1 VPALTQSE
9 AEARSALIAVESCQV
24 FLDLTAEPVRSR
36 SEIRFRCR
44 EPGAATFAD
53 LATAGVR
60 GAVLNG
66 RPLGQPADGRLVLAG
81 LAAENLLAVDAEVAY
96 SGTGRGL
103 VRFTDPADG
112 AGYVTLTCYPT
123 HAPSVFC
130 CFDQPDLTAAATVSV
145 AAPAG
150 WECVSNGPV
159 EQRPQP
165 GLAGVWRFG
174 TVPGTRCWDPKV
186 LAGPYVTTWQGSAGD
201 VSIAVRHRRSLDG
214 APGAAGLARFGEL
227 VRRFVEHY
235 GQALGV
241 PCPYEKYDVVFAP
254 ELLSLA
260 SSIPGLMMVSESLL
274 ARMADSDDEFVAM
287 VCAHEVAHL
296 WFGCHV
302 GMRWWD
308 DVWLDEAIATYMSY
322 SARGTGPWTAFC
334 YQEKAGAYRADE
346 LPGRRAVASP
356 VASAA
361 DALARPP
368 ALTYNKGASVARQL
382 AALVGEEAVR
392 TGLSGYLRRFGGGS
406 ASTGDLVA
414 CWSRAAGRD
423 LAGWAE
429 QWLRTEGAPVLRV
442 SMAAAP
448 DGTIAS
454 LAVLADGPRTQR
466 IGIGLYDRDGGGL
479 RRRRLAEAELSGPRT
494 VVESLAGEPVPD
506 AVVLNDGDLGY
517 AQVRFDERSLGA
529 LAGAAMQVGDPLT
542 EAVCWNAAWQMV
554 LHGELAAADFAALV
568 IRRLSGGPLPTVA
581 AEVLLGRAA
590 ACADR
595 YAPAAER
602 AELRSAVASA
612 ALAGA
617 EQAPRGG
624 TLQRALAAGFAASAQ
639 HDGQLSLLRCWLAGT
654 SLPGG
659 LAVRADLHGR
669 ILRTLSA
676 RGLAVDGDLDALVT
690 ADPVSGRE
698 TAATCRAMR
707 PDPAAKQA
715 AWQAALAP
723 STQWRLALGHARGI
737 WVPGQEELLA
747 GYRDRYVTEALPAL
761 DGRRSRVAEYLAR
774 ELYPATLADPRTLA
788 VTGAALRRG
797 RLSSWLRVIVAELD
811 AELGSVLAARAAAGR
826 DWPRLPTHGG
836 RAQTAAGPRDQPN
849 PARRPPG
856 SRARRAGQGVQL
868 GWRPR

>member
-1 VPALTQSE
+1 MPALTQAE
-9 AEARSALIAVESCQV
+9 AEARSALVAVESHEV

-44 EPGAATFAD
+44 QPGAGTFAD

-66 RPLGQPADGRLVLAG
+66 CPLGQPADGRLVLPG

-112 AGYVTLTCYPT
+112 AGYVTLICYPA

-130 CFDQPDLTAAATVSV
+130 CFDQPDLVAAATVSV
-145 AAPAG
+145 GAPAG

-165 GLAGVWRFG
+165 GRAGVWRFG
-174 TVPGTRCWDPKV
+174 TVPGTRSWDPKV
-186 LAGPYVTTWQGSAGD
+186 LAGPYVTAWQGSAGD
-201 VSIAVRHRRSLDG
+201 VAITVRRRRSLDG
-214 APGAAGLARFGEL
+214 APGVAGLARFGEL

-241 PCPYEKYDVVFAP
+241 PCPYAKYDVVFAP

-260 SSIPGLMMVSESLL
+260 ASNPGLMLVSESLL
-274 ARMADSDDEFVAM
+274 ARMADAGDEFVAM

-302 GMRWWD
+302 GMRWWE

-322 SARGTGPWTAFC
+322 SARGAGPWTAFC
-334 YQEKAGAYRADE
+334 YREKAGAYRSDE

-368 ALTYNKGASVARQL
+368 ALTYNKGASVVRQL
-382 AALVGEEAVR
+382 ASLVGEEALR
-392 TGLSGYLRRFGGGS
+392 AGLSGYLRRFGGGS

-429 QWLRTEGAPVLRV
+429 QWLRTEGAPVLRA

-454 LAVLADGPRTQR
+454 LAVLADLPRTQR

-479 RRRRLAEAELSGPRT
+479 RRRRLAQAELSGPRT

-517 AQVRFDERSLGA
+517 AQIRFDERSLGA
-529 LAGAAMQVGDPLT
+529 LADAAMEVGDPLT

-568 IRRLSGGPLPTVA
+568 IRRLSAGPLPVVA
-581 AEVLLGRAA
+581 AEVLLERAVACRRAAAAGARGGVRRQRAARRSAFHAAMLASRDVAARRPGGPDGPARPDPSDAVRPRAGRRRRPGRAGHRGPGERARDRRHLPGHAPGPGGQAGCLAGRAGTIDRVAAGAGARARDMGARAGRAA
-590 ACADR
+590 GRLPRPVRHRGAAR
-595 YAPAAER
+595 PGRPAVPGRGIPGAGTLPGH
-602 AELRSAVASA
+602 AHRSA
-612 ALAGA
+612 
-617 EQAPRGG
+617 
-624 TLQRALAAGFAASAQ
+624 
-639 HDGQLSLLRCWLAGT
+639 D
-654 SLPGG
+654 
-659 LAVRADLHGR
+659 
-669 ILRTLSA
+669 A
-676 RGLAVDGDLDALVT
+676 R
-690 ADPVSGRE
+690 
-698 TAATCRAMR
+698 
-707 PDPAAKQA
+707 
-715 AWQAALAP
+715 
-723 STQWRLALGHARGI
+723 
-737 WVPGQEELLA
+737 
-747 GYRDRYVTEALPAL
+747 RDR
-761 DGRRSRVAEYLAR
+761 RRA
-774 ELYPATLADPRTLA
+774 
-788 VTGAALRRG
+788 
-797 RLSSWLRVIVAELD
+797 
-811 AELGSVLAARAAAGR
+811 AARAAQQLAPG
-826 DWPRLPTHGG
+826 D
-836 RAQTAAGPRDQPN
+836 
-849 PARRPPG
+849 RR
-856 SRARRAGQGVQL
+856 
-868 GWRPR
+868 